1 MANTGKRHQ
10 NNYEDLGSR
19 NECKCSDI
27 DAWCL
32 ETYLSVDISYYIIR
46 DIIWWHLFVDIIRVM
61 TQILT
66 SPYSFREEMNGVG
79 GGYRKPISN
88 LD

>member
-1 MANTGKRHQ
+1 MIIAVCPSFCRIRFKLRYVIPLLANTGKRHQ

-32 ETYLSVDISYYIIR
+32 DTYLSVNISYYIIR
-46 DIIWWHLFVDIIRVM
+46 DII
-61 TQILT
+61 
-66 SPYSFREEMNGVG
+66 
-79 GGYRKPISN
+79 
-88 LD
+88 